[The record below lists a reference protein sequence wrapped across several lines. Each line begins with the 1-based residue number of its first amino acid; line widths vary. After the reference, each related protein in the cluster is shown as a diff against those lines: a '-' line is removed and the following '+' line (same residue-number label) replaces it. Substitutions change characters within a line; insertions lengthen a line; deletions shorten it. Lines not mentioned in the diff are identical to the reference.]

1 MMGEPLCF
9 WVITKHPSDFP
20 RHYAMRRQYVD
31 RGRIINHPFAGLYGT
46 LEEAR
51 FDVPEGLYRLPR
63 YPNDDPVIVE
73 CWL

>member
-9 WVITKHPSDFP
+9 WVITKRPKDFP
-20 RHYAMRRQYVD
+20 KHYCMRRQWVFPA
-31 RGRIINHPFAGLYGT
+31 RIVHAPVAGLYNT

-51 FDVPEGLYRLPR
+51 FDIPDGLYRMAR
-63 YPNDDPVIVE
+63 DPNDDPVIVE